1 MTALSLFDHMATV
14 WLQPDLDMMD
24 LGSDSPFHGTPAAK
38 LHAAIW
44 MMMRSPLMFAGK
56 LPADEQTL
64 NLVANPLALDINSH
78 AGPLQV
84 SYQGDCS
91 CTPDPQQSQFAC
103 RPINAVGAEPCVA
116 VWWAAMPLSSCRA
129 LAVLNIGN
137 TTADGVRVQLAQL
150 QLPSQLKG
158 SLNVTNIYD
167 QTSKAVSSSGSIE
180 MRVAGQGAELLL
192 VSAGPAEE
200 CAAPSSHA

>member
-1 MTALSLFDHMATV
+1 
-14 WLQPDLDMMD
+14 MMD
-24 LGSDSPFHGTPAAK
+24 LGSDSPLHGTPAAK

-64 NLVANPLALDINSH
+64 NLIANPLALDINTH
-78 AGPLQV
+78 AGALQV

-103 RPINAVGAEPCVA
+103 RPINAMGAKPCVA

-137 TTADGVRVQLAQL
+137 TTAESVQVQLTQLNLPTQAQETF
-150 QLPSQLKG
+150 
-158 SLNVTNIYD
+158 NVTNIYD
-167 QTSKAVSSSGSIE
+167 KTSKAVSSSESID

-192 VSAGPAEE
+192 VSTGPAEE
-200 CAAPSSHA
+200 CAVPSSLS